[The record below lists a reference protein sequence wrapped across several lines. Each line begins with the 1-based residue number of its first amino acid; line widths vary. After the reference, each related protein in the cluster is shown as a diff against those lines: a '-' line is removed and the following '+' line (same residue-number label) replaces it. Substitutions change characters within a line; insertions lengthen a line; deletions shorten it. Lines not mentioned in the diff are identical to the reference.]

1 MQETMKFKESKF
13 YRPRTFL
20 VANEGDD
27 DKVHLAKM
35 DEISQ
40 HSNHPFTNLLGESLA
55 DALPYSSELVI
66 KEQHLSKFI
75 KCTDYVSFEYSK
87 TQHKIIQSEQCYF
100 HPEFELF
107 IVISPDLSR
116 EYDKQVYEKG
126 IFKVDGIYYDNQ
138 DFRHAENIP
147 QFFTQFLEKYM
158 ANETKISVL
167 VTDHSG
173 FALKK
178 HKIKP
183 YSLDIQQMYNDDFL
197 PVHEHILDQL
207 TNSRKGIVLL
217 HGLAG
222 TGKTNYIKW
231 LTNQIPDKDFIFVP
245 TTMIHRLT
253 DPSFIT
259 ILMENKNAILVLEDC
274 ENYIAERSADNPHT
288 DVVAS
293 ILNIADGMLS
303 DIVEC
308 QMICTFNAPIDNI
321 DTALLRKGRLIAEY
335 RFKEL
340 ATQKANAYL
349 EAIGSEAR
357 TDKPLTLAE
366 IIHIDDQSYKEKSV
380 EKSKIGFM

>member
-1 MQETMKFKESKF
+1 MKIKESKF
-13 YRPRTFL
+13 YRPQTFL
-20 VANEGDD
+20 VAHEGDD
-27 DKVHLAKM
+27 DKLSLAPTQRY
-35 DEISQ
+35 SRTS
-40 HSNHPFTNLLGESLA
+40 SNPFSALLGECLS
-55 DALPYSSELVI
+55 DALHYSSELVI
-66 KEQHLSKFI
+66 KEQHLTKFVL
-75 KCTDYVSFEYSK
+75 CTDFICFEYSK
-87 TQHKIIQSEQCYF
+87 TQHKMLQSEQCYY
-100 HPEFELF
+100 HPEYELF
-107 IVISPDLSR
+107 ITISPDLSR
-116 EYDKQVYEKG
+116 EYDKQVYENG
-126 IFKVDGIYYDNQ
+126 VFKVKGIYYDNE
-138 DFRHAENIP
+138 DIRHAVNIP
-147 QFFTQFLEKYM
+147 QFFGQFLEKYM

-167 VTDHSG
+167 VSERG
-173 FALKK
+173 SFELKK

-183 YSLDIQQMYNDDFL
+183 YSLDITQMYNDDFL
-197 PVHEHILDQL
+197 PVHQHILEEL
-207 TNSRKGIVLL
+207 THSRKGIVLL

-274 ENYIAERSADNPHT
+274 ENYISERSADNPHT

-308 QMICTFNAPIDNI
+308 QMLCTFNAPIDNI

-340 ATQKANAYL
+340 AMDKANAYFND
-349 EAIGSEAR
+349 IGSDSH

-366 IIHIDDQSYKEKSV
+366 IIHIKEQDFKEKSP
-380 EKSKIGFM
+380 EKTKIGFM